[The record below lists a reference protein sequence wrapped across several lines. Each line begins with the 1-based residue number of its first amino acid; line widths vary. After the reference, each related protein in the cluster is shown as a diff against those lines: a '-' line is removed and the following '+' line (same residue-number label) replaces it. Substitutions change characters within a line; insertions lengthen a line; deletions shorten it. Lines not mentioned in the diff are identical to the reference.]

1 MYRETSGGDYKWFE
15 DHPLPR
21 HPSTVLVTAK
31 DRRREFASRDQIPVG
46 WKLSDLGL
54 LWPFRA
60 IHVIYLIFFSK
71 SRFQVWL
78 MDG

>member
-46 WKLSDLGL
+46 WKLSIGGEFVSASAEKGKLAKNEPKKANFKI
-54 LWPFRA
+54 W
-60 IHVIYLIFFSK
+60 S
-71 SRFQVWL
+71 
-78 MDG
+78 

>member
-31 DRRREFASRDQIPVG
+31 DRRREFAFRDQIPVG
-46 WKLSDLGL
+46 RKLSIGDEFVSANADFCRGG
-54 LWPFRA
+54 
-60 IHVIYLIFFSK
+60 S
-71 SRFQVWL
+71 
-78 MDG
+78 